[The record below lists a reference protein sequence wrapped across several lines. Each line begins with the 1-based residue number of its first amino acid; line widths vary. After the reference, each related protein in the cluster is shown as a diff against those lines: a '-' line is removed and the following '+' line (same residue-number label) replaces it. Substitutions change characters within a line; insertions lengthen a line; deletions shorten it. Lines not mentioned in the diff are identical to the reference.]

1 MDTVAKISSVLTYSE
16 KYKILKLWSNEAPM
30 DVRIRFVKDVLIGR
44 LNWQI
49 RGWEIMEY
57 NLHFQV
63 ICDRLIKEL
72 NIMV

>member
-30 DVRIRFVKDVLIGR
+30 DVRIRFIKDLLIGR

-63 ICDRLIKEL
+63 ICNRLIKEL